1 MTQIMNIV
9 LIIVMFLTS
18 FYMLD
23 MIYQLKLK
31 LAISEINISSLENKL
46 KLIELKTSLLQN
58 KEVLSV
64 NTVSDK
70 IRY

>member
-1 MTQIMNIV
+1 MNIV
-9 LIIVMFLTS
+9 LILVMFLTS

-23 MIYQLKLK
+23 MIYPLKLK

-46 KLIELKTSLLQN
+46 KLIELKDSLLQN